1 MDRGWGTPGAGR
13 YQLTQLQN
21 IESQSIHII
30 REVAAEFERPVLLFS
45 GGKDSVVM
53 LHLARRAFWP
63 GRLELRAEA
72 EDHQLPGVRHVLDQ
86 LRQQV
91 QR

>member
-1 MDRGWGTPGAGR
+1 MDRGTPGTGSGH
-13 YQLTQLQN
+13 YQLTQLQS
-21 IESQSIHII
+21 IEAQSIHII

-63 GRLELRAEA
+63 GRI
-72 EDHQLPGVRHVLDQ
+72 PFPVCI
-86 LRQQV
+86 
-91 QR
+91 